1 MKFMAGMQAA
11 RVTLGHFYSSQF
23 FTTTAEVHV
32 YGAETGKPEEQ
43 SCLHC
48 NDESLLQHSLSS

>member
-11 RVTLGHFYSSQF
+11 RVTLGHS
-23 FTTTAEVHV
+23 TAVNFLPQLQRFMF

-48 NDESLLQHSLSS
+48 NDESLLQHSLSL